1 MESAK
6 LRTLR
11 RFAGYVGR
19 VIRGCASDIGQVVAR
34 IEWVVWVYKILVLV
48 KKFLA
53 QIKNLEWIGV
63 GSKFHVGW

>member
-1 MESAK
+1 M
-6 LRTLR
+6 LVVL
-11 RFAGYVGR
+11 
-19 VIRGCASDIGQVVAR
+19 IRGCVSDIGQVVAR